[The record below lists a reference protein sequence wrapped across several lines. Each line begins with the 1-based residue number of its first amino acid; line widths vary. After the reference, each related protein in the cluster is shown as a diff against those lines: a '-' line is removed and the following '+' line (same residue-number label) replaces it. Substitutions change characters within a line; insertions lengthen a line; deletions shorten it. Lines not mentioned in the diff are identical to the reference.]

1 MSEPRLLPLHGHAVS
16 DVTGT
21 GRFVLFFDD
30 PAQSRLSLDGS
41 FQIRVDNETQ
51 EYTPLNPDWVR
62 DVLLS
67 FVGVRVNSAR
77 YNRRS
82 RLIIRFSDDRELI
95 IDDGPFENWHYSN
108 SSGLSLHGGVGKVS

>member
-21 GRFVLFFDD
+21 GRFDLWFDD

-41 FQIRVDNETQ
+41 FQIRIDNHTQ
-51 EYTPLNPDWVR
+51 EYTPPYSDWVR

-67 FVGVRVNSAR
+67 FVGVRINSAR
-77 YNRRS
+77 YTRHS
-82 RLIIRFSDDRELI
+82 RLTIRFSDDRELI
-95 IDDGPFENWHYSN
+95 VEDGPYENWHYSN
-108 SSGLSLHGGVGKVS
+108 SSGLILHGGIGRVA